1 MSATSSRS
9 RYPGHHVTAVVL
21 CHNNAK
27 LLAKTLDALEA
38 QDQRPDRVVAVD
50 LGSTDR
56 SVAVATDR
64 LGANRVAELAA
75 GTSTNAAVQAGLEL
89 GATRAGQ
96 RAREDGPLE
105 WIWLLHD
112 DSAPDPEA
120 LDELLLRVSHSPSV
134 WLAGPKIRD
143 WDDRLLIRAGLTIDS
158 AGNIDSGLD
167 RREPDQGQRDDIDE
181 VLAVDTAG
189 SFVRR
194 DVWEYLDG
202 EDPAWSEYAADVD
215 LGWRVNAAGGRVVV
229 VPRAVLRH
237 AGGDC
242 PGDHPAGSPL
252 RAQTIRRRNGMQVV
266 LANTAGWMVPLLL
279 LRYLVGGVVHGLAL
293 VVLSR
298 RPREAAAELLGVV
311 QVLAAPGAIVS
322 GRRRRATTAEVSYG
336 DLRRL
341 FPPAGR
347 WVTGLVGV
355 RAQQATD
362 APDAPVTRK
371 RRVAVE
377 SGPVSEEA
385 ESLGDELSA
394 FGEFLRRP
402 ASLLFVVLSLL
413 SLIANRHIL
422 SGTLHGGRLLP
433 APSGAGDLWSSY
445 LSAWHPSTVGSLA
458 PSPPSTALLALLAT
472 VLLGKAWLAI
482 DVILLGAVPLAAL
495 SAFTSLRVL
504 TTAVRIR
511 VWASVVYALLPA
523 VTGAVASGRLDVV
536 VAAIVLPRIIRS
548 IGVAWQADALG
559 TPRGRCVRAGLW
571 LTVGAAF
578 APLLWVF
585 AAVVCGVVV
594 GITYFRGDDGATDG
608 ESATVRLVRAAGILL
623 VPLVVL
629 LPWTAHVL
637 VHPSLLFSG
646 SGLPEFYSSHS
657 APSGIWLAFLHP
669 GGRGQPP
676 AWVGIPLVGAVAL
689 GMQRDSRVT
698 TARVGAGVF
707 VVGVLIAVLMTRGAG
722 ITAGYPSTRYWPGL
736 ALLIAGAGALTTAVV
751 AAVGARPALQDRS
764 FGWRQPAAVVVVGLA
779 VISTV
784 TFVGTWLVRG
794 GGQPLRGDSAA
805 VLPPYVQAEL
815 NVPGATRALVLSNDH
830 GLIRYALVRTA
841 AGPVLGSGDLPTSG
855 STAKNATT
863 NLSDAVRDLVAAR
876 PGAGMELVPFGVGY
890 VVASPATARRIA
902 PQLGQLPSLTVI
914 PVPSATVWHSTLATG
929 ELTVLAGA
937 SATSALSGSVST
949 TVPSVVLPVGTDPR
963 NLHATVAPGAP
974 DRLLV
979 LAEPAT
985 GGWHATVDGHPLH
998 ATKAYGW
1005 AQAFEL
1011 PSSGG
1016 QVHVSYGSGARS
1028 WWALFELLAAIAV
1041 ALVGTGAAP
1050 HVPHRDAT

>member
-1 MSATSSRS
+1 
-9 RYPGHHVTAVVL
+9 VL

-38 QDQRPDRVVAVD
+38 QDQRPDRIVAVD

-56 SVAVATDR
+56 SVAVAVDR

-89 GATRAGQ
+89 GAARAGQ

-112 DSAPDPEA
+112 DSAPDPVS

-158 AGNIDSGLD
+158 AGNLDSGLD

-189 SFVRR
+189 SFIRR
-194 DVWEYLDG
+194 DVWEYLGG

-279 LRYLVGGVVHGLAL
+279 LRYLIGGVLHALAL

-298 RPREAAAELLGVV
+298 RPRAAAAELLAVV
-311 QVLAAPGAIVS
+311 RVLAAPGAIVS
-322 GRRRRATTAEVSYG
+322 GRKRRATTAEVSYG

-347 WVTGLVGV
+347 WVSGLLSV
-355 RAQQATD
+355 RAQQAAD
-362 APDAPVTRK
+362 APDAPVTRT

-402 ASLLFVVLSLL
+402 ASLLFVALSLL

-458 PSPPSTALLALLAT
+458 PSPPSTALLALFAT
-472 VLLGKAWLAI
+472 VLLGKAWLAV

-548 IGVAWQADALG
+548 IGVAWQPDALG

-594 GITYFRGDDGATDG
+594 AAGYFVRDG
-608 ESATVRLVRAAGILL
+608 EAEPGESPAVRLVRAVGILA

-629 LPWTAHVL
+629 LPWTAHVF
-637 VHPSLLFSG
+637 VHPGLLFSG
-646 SGLPEFYSSHS
+646 SGLPEFYSARS

-669 GGRGQPP
+669 GGGAQPP

-707 VVGVLIAVLMTRGAG
+707 AVGVLIAVLMTRGAG
-722 ITAGYPSTRYWPGL
+722 VTAGFPSTRHWPGL

-779 VISTV
+779 VISTF

-794 GGQPLRGDSAA
+794 GGQPLQGDSAA
-805 VLPPYVQAEL
+805 VLPLYVQAEL
-815 NVPGATRALVLSNDH
+815 NVPGAARALVLSNDH
-830 GLIRYALVRTA
+830 GLVRYALVRTA
-841 AGPVLGSGDLPTSG
+841 GGPVLGSGDLPESG
-855 STAKNATT
+855 SAAKTATT
-863 NLSDAVRDLVAAR
+863 HLADAVRDLVAAR
-876 PGAGMELVPFGVGY
+876 PGAGAELVPFGVGY
-890 VVASPATARRIA
+890 VVASPTTARRIA

-914 PVPSATVWHSTLATG
+914 PVPSATVWHSTLVTG
-929 ELTVLAGA
+929 ELTVLDGA
-937 SATSALSGSVST
+937 SATSALAGQVST
-949 TVPSVVLPVGTDPR
+949 TVPPVVLPVGADPTK
-963 NLHATVAPGAP
+963 LHADVAAGAPG
-974 DRLLV
+974 RLLV
-979 LAEPAT
+979 LAEPAAS
-985 GGWHATVDGHPLH
+985 GWRATVDGQPLH

-1011 PSSGG
+1011 PSTGG
-1016 QVHVSYGSGARS
+1016 QVHISYGNGGRS
-1028 WWALFELLAAIAV
+1028 WWALFELLAVIAV

-1050 HVPHRDAT
+1050 HVPHRDGADGHQGGRG